1 MSRLVRFAAAAL
13 VAGAGLAAAS
23 TSAHAVAPNY
33 QKYCATHHPGSF
45 VNRILTT
52 GEPVCTL
59 RTYGGYGLMHYRIN
73 YGEACRLTN
82 GSYAYRGTGAGVDC
96 TGAANPSGRV
106 LTQNDYQRYCVRAY
120 GPNAM
125 ASFSYPRNAW
135 LCTVRTYGGYGLMH
149 YHANI
154 AAACQVAYG
163 TSRFVRLGDNRS
175 YMCVV

>member
-1 MSRLVRFAAAAL
+1 MSRHLARFAAAAL
-13 VAGAGLAAAS
+13 VLGAGIAAAS
-23 TSAHAVAPNY
+23 SAHAVAPNY
-33 QKYCATHHPGSF
+33 QRYCSTHHPGSF
-45 VNRILTT
+45 VNRLLAT

-82 GSYAYRGTGAGVDC
+82 GSFAFRGTGAGVDC

-106 LTQNDYQRYCVRAY
+106 LTQNDYQKYCQRTY
-120 GPNAM
+120 GNGAM
-125 ASFSYPRNAW
+125 ASFSFPRNAW
-135 LCTVRTYGGYGLMH
+135 LCTVRTYNGLGLMH

-154 AAACQVAYG
+154 AAACSVNYG

-175 YMCVV
+175 FMCVA